1 MEERTKPSGIKV
13 LCIGLARRGG
23 MLHFHDCLVEG
34 LSPQCTVASLTAAAA
49 DHSDRVVLQTNV
61 RHFFVDTGKGAIGTL
76 SKLLAPDSWRA
87 LERTIEVFSP
97 DVVHVTGAQEWNP
110 FLGAILRKRNI
121 PVVYTVHD
129 VIHHEGV
136 PGYFRVTEAIFRKL
150 PSGFVVLT
158 GESKRQLA
166 AQGVDETKI
175 RVIPH
180 GVYDFFRRTQSDEP
194 DSQGADGTDAP
205 TDDSK
210 PKTIL
215 FFGRIEPYK
224 GLPILLDA
232 FAPLAAAYPGWRLVI
247 AGSGD
252 VSAYRERLDHPQIE
266 LINRFVSDEEVET
279 LMKSAEIVALPYL
292 SATQSGVIPTAF
304 PFEKAIVATA
314 VGGIPD
320 MIRDGETGLLVE
332 PNNPASFRNA
342 LERLIQDAELRAK
355 LGKAGADFARV
366 NLSWDAIAAQHVA
379 FYQDLILAR
388 IGLDG

>member
-1 MEERTKPSGIKV
+1 MKEIGEKIMEERTKPSGIKV

-34 LSPQCTVASLTAAAA
+34 LSSQCTVASLTAAAA
-49 DHSDRVVLQTNV
+49 EHSDRVAQQTNV

-97 DVVHVTGAQEWNP
+97 DVAHVTGAQEWNP
-110 FLGAILRKRNI
+110 FLGAILKKRNI
-121 PVVYTVHD
+121 PTVYTVHD

-194 DSQGADGTDAP
+194 DSQGTNGTDAP
-205 TDDSK
+205 TDDPK

-215 FFGRIEPYK
+215 FFGRIEPVVD
-224 GLPILLDA
+224 PNHA
-232 FAPLAAAYPGWRLVI
+232 RF
-247 AGSGD
+247 D
-252 VSAYRERLDHPQIE
+252 V
-266 LINRFVSDEEVET
+266 
-279 LMKSAEIVALPYL
+279 
-292 SATQSGVIPTAF
+292 GVGA
-304 PFEKAIVATA
+304 
-314 VGGIPD
+314 
-320 MIRDGETGLLVE
+320 
-332 PNNPASFRNA
+332 
-342 LERLIQDAELRAK
+342 LRAQRILHQHAGGLSQDLAEDDARNDGIIGKMTLQEK
-355 LGKAGADFARV
+355 LVTADGV
-366 NLSWDAIAAQHVA
+366 VPDSDAVLMSRIVKQQHVVSVRQYA
-379 FYQDLILAR
+379 HQFFSVHILTVSYGIALCHIPQPGR
-388 IGLDG
+388 W